1 MKTYKN
7 LDKPQL
13 LTEIRKRGGKVSN
26 RIATWKASR
35 WLVDFDEIYEGS
47 RQLGYIGDEDI
58 GKIKR
63 LIREQARTA
72 GFDVKNFSNN
82 EYIKVISYLWKNINK
97 WEISFKDVPN
107 LMLLVKFYV

>member
-13 LTEIRKRGGKVSN
+13 LTEIRKIWGKLSN

-35 WLVDFDEIYEGS
+35 WLTDFDEIYEGS

-63 LIREQARTA
+63 FIREQARTA

-82 EYIKVISYLWKNINK
+82 EYIKVISYLWKK
-97 WEISFKDVPN
+97 H
-107 LMLLVKFYV
+107 